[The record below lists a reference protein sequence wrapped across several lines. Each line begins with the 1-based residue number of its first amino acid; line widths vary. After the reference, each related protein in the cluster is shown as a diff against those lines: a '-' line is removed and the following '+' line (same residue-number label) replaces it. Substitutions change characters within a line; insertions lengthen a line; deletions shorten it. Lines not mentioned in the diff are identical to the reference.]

1 MSTGNPVRD
10 RRPSWPRSVANRARR
25 LNSAEGRWRL
35 AGILLV
41 AAYVAQYAFGLRWE
55 WLYRLQSVDEF
66 KYATGICLILY
77 IGWQW
82 YLFLARLN
90 RKRLWRILAFHE
102 RSGVVA
108 PVIFYIHSVQ
118 IGYGYLAALG
128 WIFLTGVIIG
138 LANPLGLNVR
148 RRYYTAGWMALHV
161 AVAAL
166 TLILGLYHAY
176 IAFYYK

>member
-1 MSTGNPVRD
+1 MSTGSRAQD
-10 RRPSWPRSVANRARR
+10 RRPFLFRSIASLAAR
-25 LNSAEGRWRL
+25 STSPEGRWRL
-35 AGILLV
+35 AGILMV
-41 AAYVAQYAFGLRWE
+41 VAYVAQYAFGLRWE

-66 KYATGICLILY
+66 KYATGICLMLY

-90 RKRLWRILAFHE
+90 RNRLWRILALHE

-118 IGYGYLAALG
+118 VGYGYLAVLG

-166 TLILGLYHAY
+166 TLIMGLYHGY

>member
-1 MSTGNPVRD
+1 MD
-10 RRPSWPRSVANRARR
+10 
-25 LNSAEGRWRL
+25 EYK
-35 AGILLV
+35 
-41 AAYVAQYAFGLRWE
+41 YV
-55 WLYRLQSVDEF
+55 
-66 KYATGICLILY
+66 TGICLIVY

-90 RKRLWRILAFHE
+90 RNRLWRILALHE
-102 RSGVVA
+102 RSGVFA
-108 PVIFYIHSVQ
+108 PVLFYIHSAQ
-118 IGYGYLAALG
+118 IGYGYLAVLG
-128 WIFLTGVIIG
+128 WIFLTGVLIG

-166 TLILGLYHAY
+166 TLIMGLYHGY